1 MEELITKNTKCPNC
15 NHDIEYWT
23 KSNHIECINC
33 KNMIAAEPC
42 KDVKIIEEEIEV
54 VEGEVIEY
62 VEEV

>member
-33 KNMIAAEPC
+33 KSIIEVEPC
-42 KDVKIIEEEIEV
+42 EDIEEKIE
-54 VEGEVIEY
+54 EDE
-62 VEEV
+62 VEEITE